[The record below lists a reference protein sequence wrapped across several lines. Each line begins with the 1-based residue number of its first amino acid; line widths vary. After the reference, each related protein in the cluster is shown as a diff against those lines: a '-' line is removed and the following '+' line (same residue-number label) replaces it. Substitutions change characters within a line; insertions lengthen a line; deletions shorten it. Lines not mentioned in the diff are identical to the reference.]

1 MMNAVAARSS
11 VDIGQLLDEG
21 RWTGYSKWLVSLV
34 ALTIVFDGIDNQLLG
49 IVIPT
54 IMAEWGVAR
63 SAFAPV
69 VSLGYLG
76 MMTGGAIAGFAGDRF
91 GRRTALLARV
101 VIFGVT
107 TLGAAMVH
115 DITSLGILRLLAGIG
130 LGGAMPNAAALSAEY
145 VPRRQRPFAVTLTI
159 VCVPLGATLAGL
171 LGIRILPLVGWRTL
185 FVLGGLIPI
194 AAAIVFRFLMPES
207 PRFLA
212 RHPSRWKEL
221 AAVLRRMGHRL
232 DEDAA
237 FEDTTEQSTAKVSI
251 GSLFRKEFRSDTVAL
266 WAAFFSCLLS
276 VYMGFSWLTA
286 LLTGAGFPTS
296 VASTGITVFNFG
308 GVLGAVLGGI
318 AIGRFGSRIAM
329 LTMSAVAIVGAGLL
343 SLMEITPAA
352 NLGQLMLLLTLTG
365 ASINGVQTTM
375 YALAAHV
382 YPSVVRASGV
392 GSAVAFGRSGAILV
406 GYLGPWTI
414 ALGGSSA
421 FFGAVAIMMTAT
433 FVALAVVGRHVAAH
447 PTGHGK

>member
-1 MMNAVAARSS
+1 MMDTPATQSR

-21 RWTGYSKWLVSLV
+21 RWGGYSKWLVLLV

-54 IMAEWGVAR
+54 IMSEWGVPR

-76 MMTGGAIAGFAGDRF
+76 MMIGGAIAGFAGDRF
-91 GRRTALLARV
+91 GRRTALLASV
-101 VIFGVT
+101 VVFGVT

-115 DITSLGILRLLAGIG
+115 DITSLGILRLLAGVG

-145 VPRRQRPFAVTLTI
+145 VPRRQRAFAVTLTI
-159 VCVPLGATLAGL
+159 VCVPLGGTLAGL
-171 LGIRILPLVGWRTL
+171 LGIRILPIVGWRTL
-185 FVLGGLIPI
+185 FVLGGIIPI
-194 AAAIVFRFLMPES
+194 IAAIIFRFLMPES

-212 RHPSRWKEL
+212 RHPTRWREL
-221 AAVLRRMGHRL
+221 VAVLGRMGHRL
-232 DEDAA
+232 DEDVA
-237 FEDTTEQSTAKVSI
+237 FEDKSERSTAKVSI
-251 GSLFRKEFRSDTVAL
+251 GSLFRKEFRHDTLAL

-276 VYMGFSWLTA
+276 VYFGFSWLTA

-308 GVLGAVLGGI
+308 GVLGALLGGI

-329 LTMSAVAIVGAGLL
+329 LTMTAVAIVSNVLL
-343 SLMEITPAA
+343 AVTEIAPGT
-352 NLGQLMLLLTLTG
+352 NLAQILVLLTLAG
-365 ASINGVQTTM
+365 AAINGVQTTM

-414 ALGGSSA
+414 ALGGTTA
-421 FFGAVAIMMTAT
+421 FFGAVAIMMTST
-433 FVALAVVGRHVAAH
+433 FVALALVQRHVPSHRAG
-447 PTGHGK
+447 TQS

>member
-1 MMNAVAARSS
+1 MMGTSAPQPR

-21 RWTGYSKWLVSLV
+21 RWTGYSKWLVLLV

-54 IMAEWGVAR
+54 IMREWGVAR

-76 MMTGGAIAGFAGDRF
+76 MMIGGAIAGFAGDRF
-91 GRRTALLARV
+91 GRRTALLTSVAV
-101 VIFGVT
+101 FGVT
-107 TLGAAMVH
+107 TLASAMVH
-115 DITSLGILRLLAGIG
+115 DMTSLGILRLVTGLG

-159 VCVPLGATLAGL
+159 VCVPLGGTLAGL
-171 LGIRILPLVGWRTL
+171 LGIRFLPIVGWRTL
-185 FVLGGLIPI
+185 FVLGGIIPI
-194 AAAIVFRFLMPES
+194 AAAIIFRFLMPES

-212 RHPSRWKEL
+212 RHPTRWREL
-221 AAVLRRMGHRL
+221 VTVLGRMGHRL
-232 DEDAA
+232 DEGVA
-237 FEDTTEQSTAKVSI
+237 FEDTSERSTAKVSI
-251 GSLFRKEFRSDTVAL
+251 GSLFRKEFRHDTLAL

-276 VYMGFSWLTA
+276 VYVAFSWLTA

-308 GVLGAVLGGI
+308 GVLGAILGGI

-329 LTMSAVAIVGAGLL
+329 LTMSSLAITGAALL
-343 SLMEITPAA
+343 STMEFTPAA
-352 NLGQLMLLLTLTG
+352 NIGQLLLLLTLTG
-365 ASINGVQTTM
+365 AAINGVQTTM

-392 GSAVAFGRSGAILV
+392 GSAVAFGRSGAILA

-414 ALGGSSA
+414 ALGGTTA
-421 FFGAVAIMMTAT
+421 FFAAVAIMMMST
-433 FVALAVVGRHVAAH
+433 FVALALVQRHVPPH
-447 PTGHGK
+447 RSGS